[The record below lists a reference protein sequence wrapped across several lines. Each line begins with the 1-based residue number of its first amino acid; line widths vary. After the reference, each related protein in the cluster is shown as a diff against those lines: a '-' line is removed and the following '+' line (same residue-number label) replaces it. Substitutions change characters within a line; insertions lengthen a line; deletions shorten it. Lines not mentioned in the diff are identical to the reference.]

1 MADDK
6 TRKGPQDANRISL
19 SEDYE
24 VQYWTNRFSVSR
36 ERLEAAVQKVGNGV
50 DQVSDYLN
58 TNTD

>member
-36 ERLEAAVQKVGNGV
+36 AHWKRRSRRSATALIR
-50 DQVSDYLN
+50 SL
-58 TNTD
+58 TT